1 MMVRH
6 PVPDELLLDYAVGSA
21 GPGKALLVAT
31 HLNMCEAS
39 FERYGM
45 LKAVGGALL
54 ESLEGERLEG
64 ISANSVLERAAAG
77 DDDGHARAARHVPP
91 AGRRSVPLSGG
102 KLGDIELPQP
112 LARLADEAANPHAW
126 RALGFGVHA
135 AILSASTPR
144 AKTQLLHARP
154 GVRIFKHTHVGEE
167 LVLILK
173 GAFWD
178 GDERFAAGDVVVKDG
193 ETVHS
198 PVIDDAEDCLCLAV
212 TEGPIRFVGPW
223 GWLLNRFNRF

>member
-1 MMVRH
+1 MMVHH

-21 GPGKALLVAT
+21 APGKALLVAT
-31 HLNMCEAS
+31 HLSMCEAS
-39 FERYGM
+39 LERYGM

-54 ESLEGERLEG
+54 NSLEGERVDG
-64 ISANSVLERAAAG
+64 ISAESVLEQAAAG
-77 DDDGHARAARHVPP
+77 DGNGNGRSIRHVPA
-91 AGRRSVPLSGG
+91 AGQRSVPLSGG
-102 KLGDIELPQP
+102 WLGDIELPQP
-112 LARLADEAANPHAW
+112 LARLADEAANPRAW
-126 RALGFGVHA
+126 RTLGRGVHA
-135 AILSASTPR
+135 ATLSASTPR

-154 GVRIFKHTHVGEE
+154 GVRIFRHTHIGEE

-178 GDERFAAGDVVVKDG
+178 GDERFGPGDVALKDG
-193 ETVHS
+193 ETIHA

-212 TEGPIRFVGPW
+212 TEGPIRFVGPY